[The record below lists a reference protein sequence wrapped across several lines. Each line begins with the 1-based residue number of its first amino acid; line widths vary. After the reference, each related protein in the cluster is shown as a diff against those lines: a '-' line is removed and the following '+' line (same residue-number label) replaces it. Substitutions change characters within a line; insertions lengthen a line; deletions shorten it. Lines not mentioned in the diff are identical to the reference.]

1 VTTQPSPAAVS
12 FQSVD
17 MAFVSENQE
26 FLALREVDLEIR
38 HGRFVCL
45 LGPSGCGKSTLLNL
59 AAGLTT
65 PTAGRVLFN
74 GVPLRG
80 VNHEVGYITQQDN
93 LLPWSRVE
101 DNVGIALAVRGVRRA
116 ERRRR
121 VGEMLDTVGL
131 TGFARRYP
139 AQLSGG
145 MRKRVTLA
153 RTLIYN
159 PSTLLMDEPFGALD
173 AQLRAAMQAE
183 LLRLWER
190 DRKTVIFV
198 THDVEEAL
206 LLADEIVVF
215 GTNPGRILDTF
226 PVDLDRPR
234 DVVALRTSA
243 RFPALVQQLW
253 SMLLPGAQAAAHPR
267 AGSCWS
273 PGRRWSWRSGG
284 VPSAASC

>member
-1 VTTQPSPAAVS
+1 VTAQPSPAAVS
-12 FQSVD
+12 FESVD

-26 FLALREVDLEIR
+26 FLALRGVNLEIR

-65 PTAGRVLFN
+65 PTAGRVLFD

-80 VNHEVGYITQQDN
+80 VNHEVGYITQKDN

-206 LLADEIVVF
+206 LLADEIVVL
-215 GTNPGRILDTF
+215 GSNPGRILDTF

-234 DVVALRTSA
+234 DIVALRTSA

-253 SMLLPGAQAAAHPR
+253 SMLLPGTQTAAHPR
-267 AGSCWS
+267 AGS
-273 PGRRWSWRSGG
+273 
-284 VPSAASC
+284 

>member
-1 VTTQPSPAAVS
+1 LTTGQAAAVS
-12 FQSVD
+12 FRGVD
-17 MAFVSENQE
+17 KVFVSADHEY
-26 FLALREVDLEIR
+26 LAVRGVHLDVEP
-38 HGRFVCL
+38 GRFVCL

-59 AAGLTT
+59 AAGLIR
-65 PTAGRVLFN
+65 PTAGEVLFN
-74 GVPLRG
+74 GARLTG
-80 VNHEVGYITQQDN
+80 VNHEAGYITQKDN

-101 DNVGIALAVRGVRRA
+101 DNVGVALAVRGVRRA

-121 VGEMLDTVGL
+121 VRQMLDTVGL
-131 TGFARRYP
+131 AEFARRYP

-206 LLADEIVVF
+206 LLADEIVVL
-215 GTNPGRILDTF
+215 GSNPGRVLERL
-226 PVDLDRPR
+226 PVGLERPR
-234 DVVALRTSA
+234 DIFALRTSEK
-243 RFPALVQQLW
+243 FPAMVQHLW
-253 SMLLPGAQAAAHPR
+253 AMLSTAAGER
-267 AGSCWS
+267 D
-273 PGRRWSWRSGG
+273 GG
-284 VPSAASC
+284 DGDG